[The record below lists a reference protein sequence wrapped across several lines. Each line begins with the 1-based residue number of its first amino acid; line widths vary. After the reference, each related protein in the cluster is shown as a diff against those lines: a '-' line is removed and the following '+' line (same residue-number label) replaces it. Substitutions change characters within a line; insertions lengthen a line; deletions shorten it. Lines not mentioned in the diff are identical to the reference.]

1 MVLSVDSHRQP
12 GSGTVLAASTAS
24 GQAAQVQARESELKI
39 TQRWSAH
46 ELEVW
51 TAAFDH
57 WQGNLLHTGADDAVW
72 HGWDLRDCATPA
84 FSIRK
89 EHKAGVCCI
98 QSHPQQEHIICTG
111 SYDESARIW
120 DCRSMSRPL
129 LSAKLA
135 TGGGVWRLRWH
146 PQDPDLLLAACMQ
159 EGFKV
164 LRCGSRF
171 NAIYMQQHYGA
182 QRTLAYGAD
191 WSYAANQPQLVAT
204 CSFYDRQVKVMDA
217 LLDVAAS
224 MSTGCGTPGG
234 QEELSGSEGGAVDT
248 EKGPAEEDRGARS
261 EQSTRFRGVYKN
273 RHDGKWRA
281 EITSGRRKKSL
292 GLYGSEE
299 EAAQAYDRAALS
311 LRGPGAF
318 TNFAASRNN
327 YAAIGRLTAGDPG
340 SSKPSAGS
348 RSLAAANSPTASRF
362 MGVFWAS
369 DRQQWEARIWTRAG
383 DQHRLVG
390 RYESAEAAARAY
402 DQAAV
407 ALHGPEAFTNF
418 SGTASPASVPTDMH
432 QAAMNSSPAHRM
444 PRNALGKG
452 SSKFRGVSWHKD
464 NMKWRATIFKGSK
477 PVHIGYFDSQETAAR
492 AYDQESLKLRGP
504 NSNLNFPLSSYAVT
518 LPMERVQPPAV
529 LGSSHITDTEPA
541 SELLR
546 DEHIWREM
554 QEASRSTTTAVPTLV
569 PQSTGHATSDTIDAA
584 TMRALQLHDARLLEQ
599 NWQFLMALRA
609 SLACTPPAL
618 AQQALT
624 SLLAACASS
633 APQQALAAQLQTHL
647 TSLAQASFNGIPPP
661 QSTTS
666 TAQHRSQKRSSKPD
680 PGMPSLSQAAH
691 AHQSYQALSQTW
703 SPLDSDSIPGSS
715 QLPQVPAARASGSAD
730 TSSLLPGGLGSFG
743 QGFLNMSRP
752 GSASGSRPP
761 SAQHLSD
768 LGPLHSSSPTLE
780 ATLLHHQRASS
791 SPSSLVHLLA
801 DPAGPSQGLQ
811 RPMSDPS
818 RFDQRS
824 ASSSLR
830 WGDKGLRTDL
840 TSLHRQRPPLNGR
853 RISTENKDHNGGSAP
868 RNDHPA
874 YSAAPDQE
882 MPAPPKRPRVL

>member
-292 GLYGSEE
+292 GLYG
-299 EAAQAYDRAALS
+299 R
-311 LRGPGAF
+311 
-318 TNFAASRNN
+318 
-327 YAAIGRLTAGDPG
+327 
-340 SSKPSAGS
+340 
-348 RSLAAANSPTASRF
+348 
-362 MGVFWAS
+362 
-369 DRQQWEARIWTRAG
+369 
-383 DQHRLVG
+383 
-390 RYESAEAAARAY
+390 
-402 DQAAV
+402 
-407 ALHGPEAFTNF
+407 
-418 SGTASPASVPTDMH
+418 TASPASVPTDMH

-504 NSNLNFPLSSYAVT
+504 NSNLNFPLSSYAGIY
-518 LPMERVQPPAV
+518 A
-529 LGSSHITDTEPA
+529 DTA
-541 SELLR
+541 SFREKLL
-546 DEHIWREM
+546 
-554 QEASRSTTTAVPTLV
+554 SRMLV
-569 PQSTGHATSDTIDAA
+569 HCI
-584 TMRALQLHDARLLEQ
+584 
-599 NWQFLMALRA
+599 LRM
-609 SLACTPPAL
+609 
-618 AQQALT
+618 
-624 SLLAACASS
+624 
-633 APQQALAAQLQTHL
+633 LQTCHPKVVD
-647 TSLAQASFNGIPPP
+647 AE
-661 QSTTS
+661 
-666 TAQHRSQKRSSKPD
+666 
-680 PGMPSLSQAAH
+680 
-691 AHQSYQALSQTW
+691 
-703 SPLDSDSIPGSS
+703 SPF
-715 QLPQVPAARASGSAD
+715 SGSAD